1 MYDFIDIRKD
11 GIIDFNEWS
20 KTFGSFP
27 GKLDSNESNK
37 NNSNLRSWEMTNN
50 ILDVY
55 KLIAKNNK
63 IIKEKVKM
71 NSISGDCAIIQT
83 DNLIKILKDAL
94 PMVFLTPTQWRMIAS
109 LGEGNKIGLVDYN
122 TFIKIIKLSSK
133 ISKSHIRV

>member
-1 MYDFIDIRKD
+1 MKVI
-11 GIIDFNEWS
+11 
-20 KTFGSFP
+20 
-27 GKLDSNESNK
+27 
-37 NNSNLRSWEMTNN
+37 
-50 ILDVY
+50 
-55 KLIAKNNK
+55 KNNK